1 MGQIYKLFCFYP
13 YFGTF
18 IPKYSFLSLFIRPY
32 NYFYAGYCGSA
43 TFAPE
48 TKTKAMNQTGIT
60 SAYALSEL
68 SGQDR
73 ELNTRDL
80 SASRRR
86 LLSDE
91 DQIGRAHV

>member
-1 MGQIYKLFCFYP
+1 MVYLC
-13 YFGTF
+13 
-18 IPKYSFLSLFIRPY
+18 IR
-32 NYFYAGYCGSA
+32 NQM
-43 TFAPE
+43 
-48 TKTKAMNQTGIT
+48 TKAMNQTGIT

-73 ELNTRDL
+73 ELHARDL

-91 DQIGRAHV
+91 DRSRRADSPRFRSMMRTSQAI